1 MQSMRSYKNL
11 RAYQAAIDAILAI
24 SQQLKRLRG

>member
-11 RAYQAAIDAILAI
+11 RVYQAAIDAIQLI
-24 SQQLKRLRG
+24 RQQVKRL